1 MKVRPQIG
9 RPCAASLAHEQRFQ
23 IGQSDI
29 VWPAV
34 SDDPSPMA
42 AMIIRAI
49 DQQVANTHF
58 AHFTYRDFLRTVH
71 RSHSLPLS
79 SSTQP
84 HVFGRL
90 VSSNKLFQEVRKP
103 AVLIGTSLADLSDH
117 VCRDVANPA
126 LRNVKADDSHG
137 IDVLAFQHIGNHT
150 FEVGIF
156 DVGLAPRGTPFAIV
170 IQNQIDVLI
179 VARNDRWRLTH
190 YSLHRQ
196 NTKQRICA
204 FTNRVFWR
212 EPLPATSNFWP
223 YSN

>member
-1 MKVRPQIG
+1 TNYGLVVRPSPLFLLPMKVRPQIG

-103 AVLIGTSLADLSDH
+103 AVLIGTSLADLSYH
-117 VCRDVANPA
+117 VCRDVA
-126 LRNVKADDSHG
+126 
-137 IDVLAFQHIGNHT
+137 
-150 FEVGIF
+150 
-156 DVGLAPRGTPFAIV
+156 
-170 IQNQIDVLI
+170 
-179 VARNDRWRLTH
+179 
-190 YSLHRQ
+190 
-196 NTKQRICA
+196 
-204 FTNRVFWR
+204 
-212 EPLPATSNFWP
+212 
-223 YSN
+223 